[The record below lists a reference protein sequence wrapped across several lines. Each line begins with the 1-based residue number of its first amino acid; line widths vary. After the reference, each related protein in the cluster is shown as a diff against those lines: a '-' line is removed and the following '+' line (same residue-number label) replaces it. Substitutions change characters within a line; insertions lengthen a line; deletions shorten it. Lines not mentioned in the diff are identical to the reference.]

1 MPNPEFSE
9 GVLARLTEAPRL
21 ATERR
26 DTELATTLWHQKA
39 SELGSP
45 PPVEAFDL
53 SRAIDWSYRFM
64 ICGSDI
70 ADSVFL
76 MYGSHF
82 ARLLGLPAKPNY
94 SDPVL
99 RQLPARYRSLFTE
112 GCEAASEAPA
122 VAKFSGAVVH
132 EHHTE
137 LYRAAFMPLRLRV
150 DSLKPIVFGSFNYRR
165 LERVP
170 ERWRTQSAESC

>member
-1 MPNPEFSE
+1 MPNLEFSE
-9 GVLARLTEAPRL
+9 RVLARFSEEPRL

-39 SELGSP
+39 RELGSP

-53 SRAIDWSYRFM
+53 SQKVDWSYRFI
-64 ICGSDI
+64 ICGADI

-76 MYGSHF
+76 LYGSHF
-82 ARLLGLPAKPNY
+82 ARLLELPEKPNY
-94 SDPVL
+94 YDPVMV
-99 RQLPARYRSLFTE
+99 QLPTRYRPLFTE
-112 GCEAASEAPA
+112 GCVAASDAPT

-132 EHHTE
+132 NHRTE

-150 DSLKPIVFGSFNYRR
+150 DSLRPIVFGSFNYRS
-165 LERVP
+165 LARVP
-170 ERWRTQSAESC
+170 ERWRERSL